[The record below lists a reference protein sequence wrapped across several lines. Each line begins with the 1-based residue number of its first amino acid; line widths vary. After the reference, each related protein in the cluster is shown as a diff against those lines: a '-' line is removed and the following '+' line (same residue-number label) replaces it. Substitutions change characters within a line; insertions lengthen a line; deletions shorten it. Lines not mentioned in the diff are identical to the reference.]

1 MGDCKEINA
10 QGCFGAFQ
18 VVLVVKS
25 LPVNAGGIRD
35 VGSVPGL
42 ERSPGGGR
50 GNPRQYSCLDNPM
63 DRGARGATVHEV
75 AKSQTRLKRQH

>member
-35 VGSVPGL
+35 VDSIPGSG
-42 ERSPGGGR
+42 RFPGGGH
-50 GNPRQYSCLDNPM
+50 GNPLLYSCLENPM
-63 DRGARGATVHEV
+63 DSLMGY
-75 AKSQTRLKRQH
+75 SP